1 MHSDHDSG
9 LIRKILEGAIAARSR
24 LLLLHRLTHNSGE
37 RIEVYTTRTVCEAYV
52 RKVNAI
58 LGSNNFAD
66 YFTFRPVP
74 IGQVM
79 STFRA
84 LCAHTPPPS
93 HASVLHHL

>member
-1 MHSDHDSG
+1 M
-9 LIRKILEGAIAARSR
+9 
-24 LLLLHRLTHNSGE
+24 
-37 RIEVYTTRTVCEAYV
+37 YTTRTVCEAYV

-79 STFRA
+79 STFTTDCG
-84 LCAHTPPPS
+84 LCTHTQTTPP
-93 HASVLHHL
+93 HASARHQL